1 MNDTG
6 INMEDVKKRNRTA
19 ILGIIA
25 RSGSISRKQISD
37 ITGLTPASVTL
48 LCNEMIAE
56 KMLIET
62 GTISMT
68 KGAGRKQV
76 LLELNAAY
84 CSILSI
90 NIESENTFLVLTDL
104 KSTLLDQRTIKT
116 DRTIPAKEYLQYVAQ
131 ECKKMLKESPQEAKK
146 LAGVSVCVPGI
157 INKKEGTSVR
167 AFGVWKDSVPVCSIL
182 HKEMGLPVILE
193 NNVNSL
199 AFAQLFYG
207 GGKDNFVLIK
217 WGPGVGSAIV
227 IRRQVYETKSEKTA
241 ELGHVIIEKNGSQC
255 NCGKKGC
262 LETYVSYQ
270 TLTKIL
276 PFEMDDFGHA
286 YMNAGKAQR
295 KELDDAFDIFA
306 RSIVN
311 VMTLLSPDQIVL
323 CGKMFHSS
331 EIRKKLIS
339 LCCEYDPSFA
349 DVEIVY
355 TEFNNREEYIGP
367 IACYIQNK
375 LFQ

>member
-1 MNDTG
+1 
-6 INMEDVKKRNRTA
+6 MEDVKRRNRTA

-25 RSGSISRKQISD
+25 QNGSISRKQIAD

-76 LLELNAAY
+76 LLELNADY

-104 KSTLLDQRTIKT
+104 KSTLLEKKIIKT
-116 DRTIPAKEYLQYVAQ
+116 DRSIPAEEFLKNTAKH
-131 ECKKMLKESPQEAKK
+131 CKKILEDHPTEAKK
-146 LAGVSVCVPGI
+146 LAGVSVCVPGVV
-157 INKKEGTSVR
+157 NKKEGTSVR
-167 AFGVWKDSVPVCSIL
+167 AFGVWKQPVAVCSIL
-182 HKEMGLPVILE
+182 KEQMNVPVIIE

-199 AFAQLFYG
+199 AFAQMFYE
-207 GGKDNFVLIK
+207 GGKNKNNFFLIK

-227 IRRQVYETKSEKTA
+227 INQQVYEGKSEKTA
-241 ELGHVIIEKNGSQC
+241 ELGHVIIDKNGTACS
-255 NCGKKGC
+255 CGKKGC

-270 TLTKIL
+270 ALSKIL
-276 PFEMDDFGHA
+276 PFEMEDLGNAYAHA
-286 YMNAGKAQR
+286 DTAVK
-295 KELDDAFDIFA
+295 KEVDEALDIFA

-311 VMTLLSPDQIVL
+311 VVTLLAPDQIVL
-323 CGKMFHSS
+323 CGKMFHG
-331 EIRKKLIS
+331 ENIRKKLMQ
-339 LCCEYDPSFA
+339 LCQEYDPTFA
-349 DVEIVY
+349 EVKVVY
-355 TEFNNREEYIGP
+355 TEFENREEYIGP

-375 LFQ
+375 LFH